1 MGLIHERCDESKG
14 QKDLN
19 LTQETIKVYN
29 QIAEC
34 LCIFIIHYK
43 ELCYETYT
51 PRDRTIQ

>member
-1 MGLIHERCDESKG
+1 MGLFRVCCGEFGESTGG

-34 LCIFIIHYK
+34 LCI
-43 ELCYETYT
+43 L
-51 PRDRTIQ
+51 